1 MFIKEIEEKIK
12 GLSQQITLIT
22 GVETILI
29 TWVKYAIFMQTP
41 CELSIFKKQKDKCL
55 KACKIRIVPSL

>member
-29 TWVKYAIFMQTP
+29 IWVK
-41 CELSIFKKQKDKCL
+41 
-55 KACKIRIVPSL
+55 

>member
-22 GVETILI
+22 GVETIL
-29 TWVKYAIFMQTP
+29 WVK
-41 CELSIFKKQKDKCL
+41 
-55 KACKIRIVPSL
+55 